1 MEPIKSCLLGL
12 GVPTKTEEKIKP
24 IKLEELREHLKHI
37 ACLCWG
43 LSIDIES
50 SRKELQKVDGLNAEN
65 KRLKGIIENLNV
77 QFKQLKTEYEKERK
91 AIYNRQYGREYRR
104 KQKDGK
110 K

>member
-1 MEPIKSCLLGL
+1 MGL
-12 GVPTKTEEKIKP
+12 DVPTKTEEKSKP
-24 IKLEELREHLKHI
+24 ISLDELRERLKHI

-50 SRKELQKVDGLNAEN
+50 SRKELQKIDVLNAKNES
-65 KRLKGIIENLNV
+65 LKCIIENLNI

-91 AIYNRQYGREYRR
+91 AIYNRQYGREHRR
-104 KQKDGK
+104 KQKGVK